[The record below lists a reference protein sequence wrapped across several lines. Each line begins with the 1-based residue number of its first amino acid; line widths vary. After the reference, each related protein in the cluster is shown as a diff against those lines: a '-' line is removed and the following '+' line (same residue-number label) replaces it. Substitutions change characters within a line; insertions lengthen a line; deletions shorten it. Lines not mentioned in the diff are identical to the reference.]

1 MKRGGEL
8 RATFFG
14 NRVIE
19 VVIDANIH
27 TGRHVGPEHPLSHA
41 GNVSWNLIR
50 KCGGNVEIS
59 RTVGPSPKI
68 TN

>member
-8 RATFFG
+8 RATFFD

-27 TGRHVGPEHPLSHA
+27 TGRYVGPDHPLSYA
-41 GNVSWNLIR
+41 GNVSLNLI
-50 KCGGNVEIS
+50 
-59 RTVGPSPKI
+59 
-68 TN
+68 